1 MLRRFADPAA
11 KTAEY
16 YSFHH
21 ERVNFTSDDAA
32 RFAEKTIY
40 HTEIPITSPLAVAK
54 LCLSR
59 FARERDFIVSL
70 SGEGSDELF
79 LDYSSFRLEILLEMR
94 SRGEAQVSKAE
105 QFAEELSEK
114 DITSKTAK
122 GTPR

>member
-1 MLRRFADPAA
+1 
-11 KTAEY
+11 
-16 YSFHH
+16 
-21 ERVNFTSDDAA
+21 VNFTSEDAA

-40 HTEIPITSPLAVAK
+40 HTEIPITNPLAVAK

-59 FARERDFIVSL
+59 FAREKDFIVSL

-94 SRGEAQVSKAE
+94 SCGEAQVIMAE
-105 QFAEELSEK
+105 PLAEKLSDK
-114 DITSKTAK
+114 DTTLPGTISK